1 MKKTHLVM
9 ILFLCSMLA
18 WAPSVTPSATTS
30 KTDFSDPMR
39 LSQGIYHSFSES
51 PEPRSGILNPLP
63 IEHFG
68 SAAGIQPYTIAR
80 TDTTPHPSSEA
91 FSPVGSQGNRY
102 SADCSGGYFLVGVS
116 GQTDFGS
123 SQGTIS
129 LWIKWD
135 STIATGRFWGQD
147 YNFET
152 RWSVDN
158 RLTLD
163 WGGDNTILGNKN
175 DWALGRWYFLAI
187 TWNETSNQIAIYWGD
202 EDTEPLEDVS
212 TTSWVGSVVGLLSEN
227 DLMNSAAR
235 PNTMVDGHVD
245 DFRYYT
251 VERPLEDIR
260 SDYLETLT
268 GNEPGLSHYYKFE
281 GSLSDSSGAADLVPV
296 GAVSFSY
303 DVYAGSDPWSAEQ
316 VEVDIRDLNRL
327 YALNGT
333 FETGNPGSNVDW
345 TGNGA
350 YYADGWLAQ
359 REYLYSPGRQRT
371 SYIDTGSKYVS
382 IENEGYEVVGV
393 GYRHYD
399 GTRIYWYQMVNNS
412 QGEEEFEFS
421 MDYLYQRGPI
431 GLNYSDIFEF
441 GFEILNGTS
450 VLWNWTI
457 DPTNMTQRGVWF
469 STGPLEVEIPEAPQQ
484 FEIRVVLKVDT
495 PSSYIQIDEND
506 ADLDGD
512 SANGQF
518 LTFFVDD
525 ISLTA
530 LNAPSPQQV
539 DLTVS
544 CSPVGTVPVFG
555 AVSQGV
561 ILFNYS
567 FWEKASIPFTFSSNT
582 TVSFEFSSKVSIM
595 TRFSYSMSSM
605 NLEDD
610 GVSYVIE
617 MGERAEFS
625 LYTYIQSYPEA
636 ADKGIIAHIP
646 SDWNDPQVL
655 NPLGQ
660 DVTPSVSVEDSK
672 LTIASGLASSA
683 GWWTIVLHGPNYVK
697 ELTTQ
702 VQNSSDLTWADE
714 TIFHNEDR
722 IRCFADLGTTSD
734 SLGNATNVEV
744 SWYLPTGDLWASEV
758 LHNFNGSTVVTH
770 GDVFGPVNSTVGEWL
785 VGAFWFNGTEVGY
798 GKAEFRLLHKFTVIA
813 LTPTQEIKAGKEFT
827 LAIYLYDQ
835 DNGNSILSDAQVT
848 GNWTS
853 EIVQFNP
860 NYAKNW
866 WEADFNSTN
875 FSSGEYLVVIEV
887 AMPYFESSSTNV
899 TIQIPGAESLYVVT
913 LRAGFIG
920 AFIVIISVVA
930 IAFSRRFY
938 MNTMTKRNLELL
950 ALEGRIDDAKNLI
963 GLLVIHRAIGL
974 PVYSNILKGA
984 FEESI
989 LSSLI
994 TAISQFRSE
1003 FSIDEPMWTAI
1014 PITEVVTAVQTE
1026 SLICAIITVES
1037 ASSRQKAQLETFS
1050 REVGGLYDHQ
1060 DDAIRQMVRSP
1071 TLSDT
1076 FDSIF
1081 VSYFDGRL
1089 MKKYVGVKRNLPKDL
1104 SPVSSALDTMDIH
1117 HGVSVDAIIKATS
1130 VLGYTER
1137 RAHQMVLEAV
1147 DGDFLIAAETR
1158 LPSPLP
1164 SEE

>member
-1 MKKTHLVM
+1 
-9 ILFLCSMLA
+9 MLG
-18 WAPSVTPSATTS
+18 WAPLATPSTTTS
-30 KTDFSDPMR
+30 RTDFSNPVR
-39 LSQGIYHSFSES
+39 LSQGMYHSLSES
-51 PEPRSGILNPLP
+51 PEPRTGTLNSVL

-68 SAAGIQPYTIAR
+68 SSAAVQPYTIAR
-80 TDTTPHPSSEA
+80 TDTTHQPSSEA
-91 FSPVGSQGNRY
+91 FSPMGSQGNRY

-116 GQTDFGS
+116 GLTDFGS

-135 STIATGRFWGQD
+135 SSLASGRFWGQD

-152 RWSVDN
+152 RWSGDN

-163 WGGDNTILGNKN
+163 WGGDNTIIGNKN

-187 TWNETSNQIAIYWGD
+187 TWDDTSNQIAIYWGN
-202 EDTEPLEDVS
+202 EDTTPLEDTS
-212 TTSWVGSVVGLLSEN
+212 TSSWLGSVVGLLSEN
-227 DLMNSAAR
+227 DLMNSAGR
-235 PNTMVDGHVD
+235 TNTMVDGHVD

-251 VERPLEDIR
+251 VERSLEDIG

-268 GNEPGLSHYYKFE
+268 GSEPGLSHYYKFE
-281 GSLSDSSGAADLVPV
+281 GSLSDSSGSADLIPV
-296 GAVSFSY
+296 GASSFSY
-303 DVYAGSDPWSAEQ
+303 DVCAGKDPWSAEQ

-333 FETGNPGSNVDW
+333 FETGNPGANIDW
-345 TGNGA
+345 IGDGA
-350 YYADGWLAQ
+350 FHADGWLAR
-359 REYLYSPGRQRT
+359 REVLYSPGRQRT
-371 SYIDTGSKYVS
+371 SYVDTGRKYIS

-431 GLNYSDIFEF
+431 GLNYSGIFEF

-469 STGPLEVEIPEAPQQ
+469 STGPLEVTIPEAPPQ
-484 FEIRVVLKVDT
+484 FEIRVFLEVDT
-495 PSSYIQIDEND
+495 PSMYVQIDEND

-525 ISLTA
+525 MSLTA
-530 LNAPSPQQV
+530 LNAPSPKHVELVV
-539 DLTVS
+539 D
-544 CSPVGTVPVFG
+544 CSPVGSFPVLG
-555 AVSQGV
+555 TASQGV
-561 ILFNYS
+561 ILLNYS
-567 FWEKASIPFTFSSNT
+567 FWKKASIPFTFSSNT
-582 TVSFEFSSKVSIM
+582 TVSFEFSSKVSFM
-595 TRFSYSMSSM
+595 TRFSDSMNSM

-610 GVSYVIE
+610 GVSYSIE
-617 MGERAEFS
+617 MGESAEFS

-646 SDWNDPQVL
+646 SDWNNPQVL
-655 NPLGQ
+655 NPLGH
-660 DVTPSVSVEDSK
+660 DVTPSVSVEASK
-672 LTIASGLASSA
+672 LTVPSGLANSA
-683 GWWTIVLHGPNYVK
+683 GWWTIVLHGPNYVNG
-697 ELTTQ
+697 LTTQ

-714 TIFHNEDR
+714 SIFHNDDR
-722 IRCFADLGTTSD
+722 IRCFANVGTTSG
-734 SLGNATNVEV
+734 SVGNVTNVEV
-744 SWYLPTGDLWASEV
+744 SWYLPSGDLWANEA
-758 LHNFNGSTVVTH
+758 LHNFNGSIVTTH
-770 GDVFGPVNSTVGEWL
+770 GEVFGPVNSTVGEWL
-785 VGAFWFNGTEVGY
+785 VGAFWSNGTEVGY

-813 LTPTQEIKAGKEFT
+813 LTPTREIKVGEEFT

-853 EIVQFNP
+853 GIVQFSP

-899 TIQIPGAESLYVVT
+899 TIRIPGAESLYVAT
-913 LRAGFIG
+913 LKAGFIG

-938 MNTMTKRNLELL
+938 MTTMTRRNVELL

-984 FEESI
+984 FQESI

-1026 SLICAIITVES
+1026 SLICAIITVEP
-1037 ASSRQKAQLETFS
+1037 ASSRQKVQLETFS

-1076 FDSIF
+1076 FDTIF
-1081 VSYFDGRL
+1081 FSYFDGRL
-1089 MKKYVGVKRNLPKDL
+1089 MKRYVGVKRNLPKDL

-1147 DGDFLIAAETR
+1147 DGDFLIAAETG
-1158 LPSPLP
+1158 LPPPLS